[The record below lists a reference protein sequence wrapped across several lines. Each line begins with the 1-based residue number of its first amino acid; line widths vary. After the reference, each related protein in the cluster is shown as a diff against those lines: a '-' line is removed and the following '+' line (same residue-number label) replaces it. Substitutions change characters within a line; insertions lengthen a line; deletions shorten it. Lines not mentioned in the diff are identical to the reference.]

1 MNAMIIA
8 ANEEERE
15 FLSWAVRQTGLT
27 IHRGS
32 DIDQI
37 KKSLY
42 ENPVDV
48 IVYAVELLG
57 QTDEA
62 IKKLRYASQ
71 APIIVIA
78 DWASEAE
85 HCDLLD
91 AGGDLVIKRPFSHR
105 VLTRYVR
112 VFLRRTSSVP
122 VSVLPDVVSQD
133 ITLIPSSR
141 ILKVPGQEPQHLT
154 LLEFRLLYILM
165 TNENQVIPTEI
176 IVERVWGYEGDAN
189 KELVRGLVR
198 RLRVKV
204 EPDPKNPQFIHNV
217 PGVGYQF
224 SSNKERLIA
233 G

>member
-15 FLSWAVRQTGLT
+15 FLSWVVRQTGLT

-32 DIDQI
+32 EIEQI
-37 KKSLY
+37 QKSLY
-42 ENPVDV
+42 EKPVDI
-48 IVYAVELLG
+48 IVYAVEYLER
-57 QTDEA
+57 TAEA
-62 IKKLRYASQ
+62 IKNIRYASQ

-78 DWASEAE
+78 DWASDDE
-85 HCDLLD
+85 HCNLLD

-105 VLTRYVR
+105 VLTRYVQ

-122 VSVLPDVVSQD
+122 VTVLSDVETHG

-141 ILKVPGQEPQHLT
+141 ILKVSGKSPQHLT
-154 LLEFRLLYILM
+154 LLEFRLLYMLM
-165 TNENQVIPTEI
+165 TNENQVIPTEV
-176 IVERVWGYEGDAN
+176 IVDRVWGYDGAAN

-204 EPDPKNPQFIHNV
+204 EPNPKAPQFIHNI

-224 SSNKERLIA
+224 TNDGENA
-233 G
+233 

>member
-27 IHRGS
+27 ILRGS
-32 DIDQI
+32 DIEQI
-37 KKSLY
+37 QKSLY
-42 ENPVDV
+42 EKPVDV
-48 IVYAVELLG
+48 IVYAVEHLSRK
-57 QTDEA
+57 DEA
-62 IKKLRYASQ
+62 IKSLRYASQ

-91 AGGDLVIKRPFSHR
+91 AGGDLVLKRPFSHR

-112 VFLRRTSSVP
+112 VFLRRSSSVP
-122 VSVLPDVVSQD
+122 VSVLPDVESQD

-141 ILKVPGQEPQHLT
+141 TLKVPDKAPQHLT
-154 LLEFRLLYILM
+154 LLEFRLLYMLM
-165 TNENQVIPTEI
+165 TNENQVIPTEV
-176 IVERVWGYEGDAN
+176 IVDRVWGYDGAAN

-198 RLRVKV
+198 RLRIKL
-204 EPDPKNPQFIHNV
+204 EPNPKEPKFIYNI

-224 SSNKERLIA
+224 IDDGEN
-233 G
+233 